1 MRPEALVQ
9 CGRMGLDPT
18 VAGGVV
24 DGSTAVGEHGLEPAA
39 ADREPQ
45 APARRP
51 QDALGR
57 EPPAL
62 ARVRPA
68 ARHAAALLVG
78 VAGSTRS
85 QPVGRRGSGASWH
98 SVPFGKAARAIRRVS
113 SGIGYPSSACNDIDL
128 SSMSGQCRGSLME
141 GGRALSIRTRRIRY
155 PCRQLVRPRPPPL
168 LFSRHIERSEPGCS
182 DIRTIPSAAAASRQR
197 SWLGRTAWT
206 AGG

>member
-68 ARHAAALLVG
+68 ARHAASLLVG
-78 VAGSTRS
+78 AAGSTRS
-85 QPVGRRGSGASWH
+85 QPVGKLGSGASWH

-141 GGRALSIRTRRIRY
+141 GGRGEFATRVANWSDPGPLPCSSRATSNGQNRVVLTSELSQAR
-155 PCRQLVRPRPPPL
+155 RQLHDNARGWDGR
-168 LFSRHIERSEPGCS
+168 
-182 DIRTIPSAAAASRQR
+182 
-197 SWLGRTAWT
+197 LGRPEDEPLW
-206 AGG
+206 